1 MIGYLLLSVFFDI
14 DYLIFLLCIWIV
26 ELDYNIEFI
35 ELKLILKK
43 LIKYNYI
50 WNLKGI
56 ILGY

>member
-14 DYLIFLLCIWIV
+14 DYLIFLLCILIV

-50 WNLKGI
+50 
-56 ILGY
+56 